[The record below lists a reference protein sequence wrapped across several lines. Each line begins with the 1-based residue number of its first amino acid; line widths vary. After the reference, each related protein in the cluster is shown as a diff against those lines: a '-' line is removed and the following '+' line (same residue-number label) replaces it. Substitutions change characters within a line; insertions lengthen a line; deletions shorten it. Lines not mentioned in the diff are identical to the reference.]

1 MLTDNERARANN
13 ARRNAELR
21 NVANEMYQKRRR
33 AAYPAAAK
41 VVNRFMRA
49 RQAKKGGSPRRS
61 VSPSLLNL
69 NKILRNKKN
78 ADNER
83 KLTAAR
89 KMVKRLGDRVRA
101 KRKADNER
109 RMAAARK
116 MAKRLGDRVR
126 AKRAAKAASVRKTV
140 PASKRM
146 TRPRVAFNSAAGM
159 NRATR
164 MAEALTRRRRQL
176 SQAARNENAA
186 RAARGEQTLMNKRLS
201 EMKRTAPTYGNGRV
215 NNVSANVKEAYKN
228 LAQGMRSYR

>member
-1 MLTDNERARANN
+1 
-13 ARRNAELR
+13 
-21 NVANEMYQKRRR
+21 
-33 AAYPAAAK
+33 
-41 VVNRFMRA
+41 MRA